1 MPTIETL
8 LLGFAPG
15 LFWLWYFRRKDRLEP
30 EPRLLVLKA
39 FALGCGAA
47 LAVVWLRPF
56 YQEMLGWFDDSF
68 TRGLVDD
75 FVVTAAAEE
84 GFKIAAVLIPFWAH
98 HEFDEP
104 LDGIVYGIA
113 SGLGFAS
120 VENVYKQIESFGADT
135 MVLLAFTSTLAH
147 VAFTGGAGYF
157 IGRAKFAATR
167 AGAFWLL
174 VAGVASAV
182 VLHGT
187 YDMLIRIGAEPRYYT
202 LLVVLP
208 NVLLLLG
215 LQIRWATAESP
226 HHPDNESTA

>member
-1 MPTIETL
+1 MPTIDTL

-47 LAVVWLRPF
+47 LAVVWLRPI
-56 YQEMLGWFDDSF
+56 YQEMLAWFDDSF
-68 TRGLVDD
+68 TRLLVDD
-75 FVVTAAAEE
+75 FIVTAAAEE

-113 SGLGFAS
+113 SALGFAS
-120 VENVYKQIESFGADT
+120 VENVYKLIESFGADT

-147 VAFTGGAGYF
+147 VAFTGVAGYF
-157 IGRAKFAATR
+157 IGRAKFATSRPR
-167 AGAFWLL
+167 AAGLLAVGVGA
-174 VAGVASAV
+174 AV
-182 VLHGT
+182 ILHGT
-187 YDMLIRIGAEPRYYT
+187 YDMLIRMGAEPRWYT
-202 LLVVLP
+202 LIVVLP

-226 HHPDNESTA
+226 HHPPGDRAE